1 MPTLNFFYQK
11 KYFSLFF
18 IILLLLGFYFRF
30 NYFDDGLWSDE
41 WISFYIANSNL
52 NLNDKYNL
60 HIALEGASPINLFIK
75 VLIIKL
81 VGYSYQSVEAVYLLS
96 SMIFLIVSTQLYEN
110 KKSKLFYLFLLS
122 LNPFLIYFS
131 GELRFYSISTLFS
144 ILSFIS
150 FMKLQEEVKLYR
162 LVLFFICILLS
173 MLINLYTICILFSY
187 FLFNFFNKKDKLVFL
202 VLILVLI
209 FFFILSKDYLFLS
222 SEKYINQFG
231 GSSGNLNSK
240 FFFGYF
246 FNIFFGDKIFGAINL
261 LFFFFSIFY
270 FKNNILSNH
279 KLFLSYLIIFTTYLA
294 FIGYKFIFRDIF
306 FPRHFIFVVPFIIFV
321 ISSLILEIKINKL
334 KIFIISIFVFA
345 CIYVNIKAVKPFL
358 PSKPNPEFVNKIL
371 NNSQIKNIYIPEIK
385 DLNVIDETNCCNYN
399 ELLFTYSNSFKK
411 NNFKILINDE
421 FSNYNS
427 FWTICIENPSFRE
440 KTDKNKLKNCYGKL
454 NILNNEYYIKK
465 FYFKN
470 DFKATLYE
478 NKKFLSK

>member
-1 MPTLNFFYQK
+1 MPYLNFFYQK
-11 KYFSLFF
+11 KYFFLFF
-18 IILLLLGFYFRF
+18 IILLLVGFYFRF

-131 GELRFYSISTLFS
+131 GELRFYTISTLFS

-173 MLINLYTICILFSY
+173 MLINLYTICLLFSY
-187 FLFNFFNKKDKLVFL
+187 FVFNLFNKKDKIVFL

-222 SEKYINQFG
+222 SEKYISQFG

-240 FFFGYF
+240 FFFW
-246 FNIFFGDKIFGAINL
+246 
-261 LFFFFSIFY
+261 LFF
-270 FKNNILSNH
+270 
-279 KLFLSYLIIFTTYLA
+279 
-294 FIGYKFIFRDIF
+294 
-306 FPRHFIFVVPFIIFV
+306 
-321 ISSLILEIKINKL
+321 
-334 KIFIISIFVFA
+334 
-345 CIYVNIKAVKPFL
+345 
-358 PSKPNPEFVNKIL
+358 
-371 NNSQIKNIYIPEIK
+371 
-385 DLNVIDETNCCNYN
+385 
-399 ELLFTYSNSFKK
+399 
-411 NNFKILINDE
+411 
-421 FSNYNS
+421 
-427 FWTICIENPSFRE
+427 
-440 KTDKNKLKNCYGKL
+440 
-454 NILNNEYYIKK
+454 
-465 FYFKN
+465 
-470 DFKATLYE
+470 
-478 NKKFLSK
+478 

>member
-1 MPTLNFFYQK
+1 MPTFRFFLSK
-11 KYFSLFF
+11 KNIFLFF

-52 NLNDKYNL
+52 NLNEKYNL

-173 MLINLYTICILFSY
+173 MLINLYTICHYFHILF
-187 FLFNFFNKKDKLVFL
+187 FNFFNKKDKLVFFSFNFS
-202 VLILVLI
+202 LI

-231 GSSGNLNSK
+231 GSGGNLNSK
-240 FFFGYF
+240 FFWLF

-261 LFFFFSIFY
+261 LFFSSQF
-270 FKNNILSNH
+270 
-279 KLFLSYLIIFTTYLA
+279 LF
-294 FIGYKFIFRDIF
+294 
-306 FPRHFIFVVPFIIFV
+306 
-321 ISSLILEIKINKL
+321 
-334 KIFIISIFVFA
+334 
-345 CIYVNIKAVKPFL
+345 
-358 PSKPNPEFVNKIL
+358 
-371 NNSQIKNIYIPEIK
+371 
-385 DLNVIDETNCCNYN
+385 
-399 ELLFTYSNSFKK
+399 
-411 NNFKILINDE
+411 
-421 FSNYNS
+421 
-427 FWTICIENPSFRE
+427 
-440 KTDKNKLKNCYGKL
+440 
-454 NILNNEYYIKK
+454 
-465 FYFKN
+465 
-470 DFKATLYE
+470 
-478 NKKFLSK
+478 